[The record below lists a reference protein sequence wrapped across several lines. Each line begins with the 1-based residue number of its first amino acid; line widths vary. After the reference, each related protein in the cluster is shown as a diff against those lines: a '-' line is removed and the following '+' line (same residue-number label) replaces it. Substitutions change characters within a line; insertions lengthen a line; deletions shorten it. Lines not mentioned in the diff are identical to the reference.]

1 MKPHD
6 EISCTP
12 LPMTPDEVAERGWD
26 AVDVVFVTGDA
37 YVDHPSFAMALLG
50 RHLQS
55 HGYRVAIL
63 SQPDWRSCEAWRM
76 FGRPRICFAVSA
88 GNMDSMINHYTA
100 NRKVRN
106 DDAYS
111 PGGRIGRRP
120 DRATLAY
127 CQRSREA
134 YRDVPVVTGSV
145 EASLRRLAHYDY
157 WSDKVRRSIIMD
169 AKPDLLVFG
178 MGEQP
183 LLQIVRGLES
193 GKSVAELR
201 DLPGVA
207 YRLGGNDT
215 SVLVEEIEKRQS
227 SAKSSE
233 RADTILLPS
242 YEEVSSD
249 PAAFARMTRIA
260 HLETNPHNARRLVQ
274 LHGGE
279 AVVVN
284 RPCMPLP
291 ETAMDRLYGL
301 PFTRRPHPSYGG
313 EKIPAHEVV
322 KDSIQIMRGC
332 YGGCTFCS
340 ITAHEGR
347 IITSR
352 SRESIL
358 AEIGRMAA
366 DTKFHGTVSDIGGP
380 TANMYR
386 TGCTRPEVQKNCRR
400 ASCLHPKICK
410 LLGTDHGP
418 LLELMK
424 LCRTQPGVKHVFVA
438 SGVRMDLANRNA
450 AYIDELAAHHTG
462 GHLKVAPEHT
472 DPAVLQ
478 LMAKPPLAVFEEFA
492 RRFEKA
498 SSKAGRPQFLV
509 PYFIAAHPG
518 SDLPAMIDAALFL
531 KRSGYRIEQVQEFLP
546 GPFDIATC
554 MYHTGIDPMSGKKVY
569 VAKGQRERRMQKALL
584 LFNKP
589 ENYALVR
596 EALEQAGREDLI
608 GTGPDCL
615 ISSRRPRQ
623 AQTKADPRNTGRQ
636 KTGYRPHRKSKRPRR

>member
-1 MKPHD
+1 MAIENHD
-6 EISCTP
+6 RMSTLP
-12 LPMTPDEVAERGWD
+12 LPMTADEVARRGWD

-55 HGYRVAIL
+55 QGYRVAIL
-63 SQPDWRSCEAWRM
+63 SQPDWRSCEPWRAL
-76 FGRPRICFAVSA
+76 GRPRICFAVSA
-88 GNMDSMINHYTA
+88 GNMDSMVNHYTA

-111 PGGRIGRRP
+111 PGGQIGRRP

-134 YRDVPVVTGSV
+134 YGDVPVVAGGV

-178 MGEQP
+178 MGETA
-183 LLQIVRGLES
+183 LLEIVRGLQS
-193 GKSVAELR
+193 GKSPAELR
-201 DLPGVA
+201 DLPSLA

-215 SVLVEEIEKRQS
+215 KALLDEIEGRS
-227 SAKSSE
+227 
-233 RADTILLPS
+233 DTVLMPS

-249 PAAFARMTRIA
+249 RMAFVRMTRMA
-260 HLETNPHNARRLVQ
+260 HHETNPHNARRLVQ
-274 LHGGE
+274 LHGSE

-284 RPCMPLP
+284 RPGMPISG
-291 ETAMDRLYGL
+291 EEMDRLYGL
-301 PFTRRPHPSYGG
+301 PFTRRAHLSYGD

-322 KDSIQIMRGC
+322 KDSVQIMRGC

-347 IITSR
+347 IISSR
-352 SRESIL
+352 SKESIL

-366 DTKFHGTVSDIGGP
+366 DRDFRGTVSDIGGP

-386 TGCTRPEVQKNCRR
+386 TGCTQPEVRKKCRR
-400 ASCLHPKICK
+400 ASCVHPTICK

-418 LLELMK
+418 LVELMK
-424 LCRTQPGVKHVFVA
+424 LCREQPGVKRTFVA
-438 SGVRMDLANRNA
+438 SGVRMDLANLDEQ
-450 AYIDELAAHHTG
+450 YIDELAAHHTG

-472 DPAVLQ
+472 ESSVLR
-478 LMAKPPLAVFEEFA
+478 LMAKPSLAAFEEFA
-492 RRFEKA
+492 RRYAKA
-498 SSKAGRPQFLV
+498 SKKVDKPQYLV

-518 SDLPAMIDAALFL
+518 SDIPAMIETALYL

-546 GPFDIATC
+546 GPFDVATC
-554 MYHTGIDPMSGKKVY
+554 MYHTGIDPVSGEEVY

-584 LFNKP
+584 LFDKP
-589 ENYALVR
+589 ENYALVA
-596 EALEQAGREDLI
+596 EALRQAGREDLI
-608 GTGPDCL
+608 GDGPECL
-615 ISSRRPRQ
+615 ISSHQPR
-623 AQTKADPRNTGRQ
+623 APKAKTAARNKGRQ